1 MQPKKKLPSNLH
13 VNHRSRMWERFEQTG
28 AVGFTDHQL
37 LEMLLF
43 FSIPRRDTNPLA
55 HMLLY
60 RFGTLSEVLH
70 ARSKTLQEVQGVGS
84 STADLIALLPALEQY
99 YWQKPSRTQVQLR
112 SHKQALGYLSNLMEN
127 ASGNECYLVLLDAHY
142 YVQRCLLLSKT
153 GFSWDESLFPT
164 IVNAIQ
170 RGKTTYA
177 ILAGYN
183 ANGSAVPILDDQI
196 SLKQIIRLL
205 TAMDVRLLD
214 YVGFNKTQHFSMRR
228 AGML

>member
-1 MQPKKKLPSNLH
+1 
-13 VNHRSRMWERFEQTG
+13 MWERFEQTN

-37 LEMLLF
+37 LELLLY

-70 ARSKTLQEVQGVGS
+70 ARSENLQEVQGVGA
-84 STADLIALLPALEQY
+84 STAELIALLPALEQY
-99 YWQKPSRTQVQLR
+99 YWREPTRAQAQLR
-112 SHKQALGYLSNLMEN
+112 SHKQVLAYLSTLMET
-127 ASGNECYLVLLDAHY
+127 ASANECYLVLLDARY
-142 YVQRCLLLSKT
+142 YVQRCLLLSKN
-153 GFSWDESLFPT
+153 GFVWDDSLFPT

-170 RGKTTYA
+170 HGKTTYA
-177 ILAGYN
+177 VLAGYN
-183 ANGSAVPILDDQI
+183 ADGSAVPHLDDQM
-196 SLKQIIRLL
+196 SMKRIIRLL

-214 YVGFNKTQHFSMRR
+214 YVGFNKTQHFSMRH